1 MVNVKLPDGSVRPFE
16 APPSVLDVA
25 AAIGPGL
32 AKAALGG
39 KVDGRLVD
47 LSHVIDRDAA
57 LEIATEKSP
66 EALDMIRHSTAH
78 LMAQATQRLF
88 PDTQVTIGPVIEN
101 GFFYDF
107 ARKVPFT
114 PDDHIFI
121 RDFRLQT
128 LIGFH
133 RRERVVPQTI
143 RLDLEIGIANAA
155 VFTSDKV
162 ADCIDY
168 DKVTARI
175 REIASQHVNLVETL
189 AERVARLLLD
199 EFGAASAK
207 VSIAKLG
214 ILKDVG
220 LVGVTVERRRT

>member
-1 MVNVKLPDGSVRPFE
+1 
-16 APPSVLDVA
+16 AVA
-25 AAIGPGL
+25 ARIRQAHQP
-32 AKAALGG
+32 ADD
-39 KVDGRLVD
+39 DGER
-47 LSHVIDRDAA
+47 DRPDAV
-57 LEIATEKSP
+57 
-66 EALDMIRHSTAH
+66 R
-78 LMAQATQRLF
+78 R
-88 PDTQVTIGPVIEN
+88 EN
-101 GFFYDF
+101 GERRRHGGSILPPAYN
-107 ARKVPFT
+107 APALM
-114 PDDHIFI
+114 DHIFI

-143 RLDLEIGIANAA
+143 RLDVEIGIANAA
-155 VFTSDKV
+155 VFSTDKV
-162 ADCIDY
+162 RDCICY

-175 REIASQHVNLVETL
+175 REIASEHVNLVETL

-220 LVGVTVERRRT
+220 LVGVTVERRRA

>member
-1 MVNVKLPDGSVRPFE
+1 M
-16 APPSVLDVA
+16 
-25 AAIGPGL
+25 
-32 AKAALGG
+32 
-39 KVDGRLVD
+39 
-47 LSHVIDRDAA
+47 
-57 LEIATEKSP
+57 
-66 EALDMIRHSTAH
+66 
-78 LMAQATQRLF
+78 
-88 PDTQVTIGPVIEN
+88 
-101 GFFYDF
+101 
-107 ARKVPFT
+107 
-114 PDDHIFI
+114 DHIFI

-155 VFTSDKV
+155 VFESDKV

-175 REIASQHVNLVETL
+175 REIASEHVNLVETL
-189 AERVARLLLD
+189 AERVAHLLLE

-220 LVGVTVERRRT
+220 LVGVTVERGRA